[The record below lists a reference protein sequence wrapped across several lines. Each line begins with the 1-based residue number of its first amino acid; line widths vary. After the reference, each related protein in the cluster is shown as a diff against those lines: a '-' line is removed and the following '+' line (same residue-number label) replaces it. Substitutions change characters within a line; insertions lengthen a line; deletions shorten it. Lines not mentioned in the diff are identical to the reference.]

1 VLCVSTSPL
10 ANTSISIVA
19 FGAVRRP
26 KEIVISNWPPA
37 DRYPVRCGAEQAYSL
52 RLEYAPAAA
61 DTPVPDIQADGTRAR
76 LCFHA
81 NHAVTLNR
89 IQGG

>member
-1 VLCVSTSPL
+1 VSPL
-10 ANTSISIVA
+10 LSRTHPFQSSPSVQFAGPRKHLQLAIGRQI
-19 FGAVRRP
+19 P
-26 KEIVISNWPPA
+26 
-37 DRYPVRCGAEQAYSL
+37 GAEQAYSL
-52 RLEYAPAAA
+52 RLECAPAAA
-61 DTPVPDIQADGTRAR
+61 DTPVPDIQADGTGAR